1 MRNMKKKA
9 IIITLILFSCIS
21 VYAISKSFT
30 IDSSKFSL
38 AKSTKKNDV
47 TSEFN
52 KKYQIQYNISSKEE
66 KEKKELT
73 ELTKKITYLLLG
85 EQGST
90 KETPEEYYKR
100 RQDYLSLRYNPKVP
114 KDPNNIMGLDTDSQE
129 YKDDLVS
136 GMTIPTM
143 FNSFNELD
151 IKYNQIGP
159 IRVSITK
166 DMVIS
171 MITIP
176 DVTMKEEDINDP
188 MKYNKVKTNLA
199 IYYSFKKLNNKYK
212 LYYLFGETN
221 DDLSEYFD
229 DIETNENTKS
239 LEISKNY
246 DTKLN
251 QIYDFSKMK
260 NLTDTKINKIYNDNY
275 KNIVVL
281 NAYYNNKVTDSA
293 NGFLLDDGLVVTTWS
308 YLEKALINSQFI
320 SIKSGDDKV
329 LKIDGI
335 VTADPENDLAIIK
348 LKDKITSNIKLGNTD
363 KLKIEDPVL
372 SISSKSGVGLTA
384 QTGIV
389 ISKDGY
395 IQSAI
400 PLTISDEGSPL
411 FNEDGEVVGINTS
424 KSINT
429 SVSMSI
435 ESKALK
441 KLKDKLSKDSFKSI
455 KTISFQKL
463 KEKYYYTNIKNE
475 NKINNIPKSKWNKY
489 KKIGNIEKNIK
500 MNLIKANYDNNV
512 ISLRYSNTISE
523 FISGMQ
529 LSASFKEELVNQGFK
544 QTLNSTNKCI
554 YTNKD
559 YEVVIIDEFDYLIVV
574 MVKL

>member
-1 MRNMKKKA
+1 MRDMKKKA
-9 IIITLILFSCIS
+9 IIITLILFSCLS

-30 IDSSKFSL
+30 IDSSKLSL

-52 KKYQIQYNISSKEE
+52 KKYQIKYNISSNEE
-66 KEKKELT
+66 KEKTELT

-85 EQGST
+85 EQGTSN
-90 KETPEEYYKR
+90 ETPEEYYKR
-100 RQDYLSLRYNPKVP
+100 RQDYLSIRYNPKVP
-114 KDPNNIMGLDTDSQE
+114 KDSNSILGLDENSQE

-136 GMTIPTM
+136 GMSVPTM

-151 IKYNQIGP
+151 ITYNQIGP

-176 DVTMKEEDINDP
+176 DVTMKEEDTNDP
-188 MKYNKVKTNLA
+188 MKYNKVKTNLV

-251 QIYDFSKMK
+251 KIYNFSKMK
-260 NLTDTKINKIYNDNY
+260 NLTDTKINNIYDDNY

-281 NAYYNNKVTDSA
+281 NAYYNNRVTDSA

-329 LKIDGI
+329 YKIDGI
-335 VTADPENDLAIIK
+335 VTEDPENDLAVIK
-348 LKDKITSNIKLGNTD
+348 LKDKLTSNIKLGSSD
-363 KLKIEDPVL
+363 KLKIEDSVL

-384 QTGIV
+384 QTGII

-400 PLTISDEGSPL
+400 PLTVSDEGSPL

-424 KSINT
+424 KSVNT
-429 SVSMSI
+429 SVSISI

-441 KLKDKLSKDSFKSI
+441 ALKDKLSKDSFKSI
-455 KTISFQKL
+455 KTISFQEL

-475 NKINNIPKSKWNKY
+475 KKINKIPKSKWNKY

-512 ISLRYSNTISE
+512 VSLRYSNTISE
-523 FISGMQ
+523 YISGMQ
-529 LSASFKEELVNQGFK
+529 LSASFKEELVKQGYK

-554 YTNKD
+554 YTNKK